1 MALGPAETEPVAQDK
16 RMPFPRQAILRPAA
30 LMMTWFALLLAVSAQ
45 VQPAAANR
53 DRSVPTKPVVKEIA
67 PGIVEVGAVR
77 LDKKLRTVTFPAAL
91 NMDDGLIEYLIVTTY
106 GKTHESLLRTEIEPY
121 HLQVA
126 MLLLGAKPAPPQP
139 LASAPP
145 GGPISA
151 EQLAH
156 MEEVKGDPVSI
167 EVSWTQDGRPRKK
180 RIEELVLNLKT
191 KSTMSRGEF
200 TFNGSR
206 VWEGTF
212 IAQREGS
219 IVSTIIDPDAMIN
232 NPRPGHE
239 DDEIWQIIPK
249 GLPPTK
255 TPVTV
260 IITLQSEKPAQ

>member
-1 MALGPAETEPVAQDK
+1 MRT
-16 RMPFPRQAILRPAA
+16 FPISNFINSAA
-30 LMMTWFALLLAVSAQ
+30 LVLAGMVWLLDPSAFPQEPRLAPS
-45 VQPAAANR
+45 R
-53 DRSVPTKPVVKEIA
+53 DRSVPTTPVVKEVA
-67 PGIVEVGAVR
+67 PGIIEVGGVR
-77 LDKKLRTVTFPAAL
+77 LDKNLRTVTFPAAL
-91 NMDDGLIEYLIVTTY
+91 NMNDGLIEYLIVTTY

-126 MLLLGAKPAPPQP
+126 MLLLGAKPAPPQH
-139 LASAPP
+139 LTAAPP

-156 MEEVKGDPVSI
+156 VEDVKGDPVSI
-167 EVSWTQDGRPRKK
+167 EVSWMQGAVPKRK

-191 KSTMSRGEF
+191 KSTMSRGAF
-200 TFNGSR
+200 TYNGSR
-206 VWEGTF
+206 LWEGTF

-239 DDEIWQIIPK
+239 DDEIWQIIPQ
-249 GLPPTK
+249 GLPPLK

-260 IITLQSEKPAQ
+260 TITLSATKPAQ